1 MTTETA
7 PPQVDPRAD
16 DSAVWLARRAGVP
29 AVWAR
34 YTDLVVDRG
43 EGRGSSP
50 RTATA
55 TSTTPV
61 ASGSRT
67 RATPIPGWRRPSPS
81 RQAGSSTP
89 SRTSCITSPA
99 WSSTN
104 GCRATSPVRAGW
116 PPPDEIGLFLSNSGA
131 EAIEAAVKLAKIA
144 THRPAIVAFRGGF
157 HGRTH
162 GTMSLTSSAIK
173 NRGHY
178 EPLLASVYF
187 APYPY
192 RCGPRPRPGRTDA
205 RGALAWT
212 MSQLDELFATLVFPE
227 DVAAFL
233 VEPVLGEGGYVV
245 PPDGFLPA
253 LREQWPTATGS
264 CSSST
269 RCSPATAAR
278 AASSPPSGVA
288 SAPTSWSWPRALPRA
303 CRCPASSP
311 RASC

>member
-1 MTTETA
+1 M
-7 PPQVDPRAD
+7 
-16 DSAVWLARRAGVP
+16 
-29 AVWAR
+29 
-34 YTDLVVDRG
+34 
-43 EGRGSSP
+43 
-50 RTATA
+50 
-55 TSTTPV
+55 
-61 ASGSRT
+61 
-67 RATPIPGWRRPSPS
+67 
-81 RQAGSSTP
+81 
-89 SRTSCITSPA
+89 
-99 WSSTN
+99 
-104 GCRATSPVRAGW
+104 

-192 RCGPRPRPGRTDA
+192 RCGPRPRPGPRPNA
-205 RGALAWT
+205 RGGLDWT

-253 LREQWPTATGS
+253 LRELADRHGILLIVDEV
-264 CSSST
+264 
-269 RCSPATAAR
+269 SPATGAR
-278 AASSPPSGVA
+278 ADSSPPSGVA
-288 SAPTSWSWPRALPRA
+288 SAPTSWSWPRALPPA

-311 RASC
+311 PASC